1 MTLLGPVGQANAS
14 NKSFDLKKQVYQK
27 KTDIYMSREL
37 IKYDEWN
44 VKNIEERQKEM
55 ARKIVN
61 IFTLNINDI

>member
-1 MTLLGPVGQANAS
+1 
-14 NKSFDLKKQVYQK
+14 
-27 KTDIYMSREL
+27 MSREL

-55 ARKIVN
+55 SRKIVN